1 MLPWCLVTTVGSAT
15 HGNSKILISFPRKLR
30 HWFLQ
35 EMVTHASLTLLPAPC
50 CRGRGLVSGGPLQI
64 KLRTAETLAGSTDIA
79 RPIEGSRMKFLGR
92 DKSSRIPQY
101 SPLLPRSL
109 TSNY

>member
-1 MLPWCLVTTVGSAT
+1 MT
-15 HGNSKILISFPRKLR
+15 HTP
-30 HWFLQ
+30 
-35 EMVTHASLTLLPAPC
+35 LTLLPAPC
-50 CRGRGLVSGGPLQI
+50 RRGRGLTSGGPLQT

-79 RPIEGSRMKFLGR
+79 RPIEGSRMENLGR

-109 TSNY
+109 TSNL